1 MAVLEI
7 EVEGHVATITL
18 NRPEAMNSIDPELR
32 AALQDAWTEIDAND
46 GIRVA
51 ILTGAGGRAFC
62 AGADLKR
69 TMPPKESHAQRTF
82 GSSTR
87 DHLLDGLDTDK
98 PLIAAV
104 NGFAVGGGMELALAC
119 DIRIASTQA
128 QFGLAEVRQG
138 SIPGAGGTQ
147 TLPRAIG
154 RSAAMQMLLTGDRVD
169 AQEALRIGLVSE
181 VVAPDSLMVRAREV
195 AIRIAQNAPLSV
207 RAIKRLV
214 VRGADVPLQTG
225 IDMERFVWGLL
236 RDTEDRIEGRIAFQ
250 EKRSPV
256 YRGR

>member
-7 EVEGHVATITL
+7 EVVENVATITL

-46 GIRVA
+46 DIRVA
-51 ILTGAGGRAFC
+51 VLTGAGDRAFC

-119 DIRIASTQA
+119 DIRIASLNA

-169 AQEALRIGLVSE
+169 AQEALRIGLVTE
-181 VVAPDSLMVRAREV
+181 VVEPDALLDRAREI
-195 AIRIAQNAPLSV
+195 ATRIAQNAPLSV

-236 RDTEDRIEGRIAFQ
+236 RDTEDRIEGRVAFQ

-256 YRGR
+256 YKGR